1 MKGKQPPDAVPSWLD
16 RRNDRKLP
24 FTDVELNV
32 LADDFIA
39 RMAGTQ
45 VWQHASRHRSRRAE
59 SQRRDE
65 TALGTQ
71 DANCLINWQPD
82 EPSH

>member
-24 FTDVELNV
+24 FTDAELNV

-45 VWQHASRHRSRRAE
+45 LWQHLVTEVGARKAREEMR
-59 SQRRDE
+59 QRLALKTR
-65 TALGTQ
+65 TA
-71 DANCLINWQPD
+71 
-82 EPSH
+82 